1 MQYEKMQYEKNY
13 DDKPKIKQKPIV
25 IVKNNIKDKISRKKL
40 KKYGK
45 LYIRGNGF
53 SFNNMSAFNQV
64 FRLTEN
70 SKKKTIQNI
79 TNCYQEE
86 NPSRRGPGDP
96 LDLSDFRG
104 IFPCLEFNISSGIE
118 KPIERIKKQIGES
131 KKAESYMLFLTEENP
146 SISSTDDDNNEI
158 SIIESFKDNGLIKSN
173 CQIKLYGDLEHLSSE
188 FIITPNFNGIIV
200 CIQDNYEG
208 NDIFKDLLDNI
219 RGDKKTN
226 LKNLKK
232 IFDDIK
238 KAVVDITFGSK
249 SKKKRQDDTVINDRQ
264 IEKSRSRSH
273 NSSGS
278 GSGSSSG
285 SSKKGK
291 KTGSGKTK
299 KKSRMG
305 RSPHKR

>member
-1 MQYEKMQYEKNY
+1 MQYEKNY
-13 DDKPKIKQKPIV
+13 DDKPKIKEKPIV
-25 IVKNNIKDKISRKKL
+25 IVKNNMKDKISRKKL

-53 SFNNMSAFNQV
+53 SFNNMLAFNQV

-96 LDLSDFRG
+96 LELSDFRG
-104 IFPCLEFNISSGIE
+104 IFPCLELNTSSGIE
-118 KPIERIKKQIGES
+118 KPIERIKKQISES

-158 SIIESFKDNGLIKSN
+158 STIESFKDNGLIKTN
-173 CQIKLYGDLEHLSSE
+173 CLIKLYGDLQHLSSE

-200 CIQDNYEG
+200 CIQNNYDG

-219 RGDKKTN
+219 RGDKKTKFN
-226 LKNLKK
+226 NLKK
-232 IFDDIK
+232 LFDDIK
-238 KAVVDITFGSK
+238 KAILNICCDFK
-249 SKKKRQDDTVINDRQ
+249 SKKKTVKRRQHDGRKDDKQ
-264 IEKSRSRSH
+264 
-273 NSSGS
+273 
-278 GSGSSSG
+278 
-285 SSKKGK
+285 
-291 KTGSGKTK
+291 K
-299 KKSRMG
+299 KK
-305 RSPHKR
+305 KK